1 MHQQLSWYRA
11 MGKVL
16 KRQLQVSTQL
26 FAESKL
32 DFTKLTARVGSDYF
46 EMLLV
51 VSNSI
56 HWITKPAILSEY
68 FRITSKSNIENIAP
82 GIKKM
87 NAATKRSASI
97 LLFL

>member
-1 MHQQLSWYRA
+1 M
-11 MGKVL
+11 
-16 KRQLQVSTQL
+16 STQL
-26 FAESKL
+26 FAVSKL

-82 GIKKM
+82 DIKK
-87 NAATKRSASI
+87 
-97 LLFL
+97 

>member
-11 MGKVL
+11 TGKVL

-26 FAESKL
+26 FAVSKL

-56 HWITKPAILSEY
+56 HWITKAAILSEY
-68 FRITSKSNIENIAP
+68 FPVTSKSNIENIAP
-82 GIKKM
+82 DIKK
-87 NAATKRSASI
+87 
-97 LLFL
+97 